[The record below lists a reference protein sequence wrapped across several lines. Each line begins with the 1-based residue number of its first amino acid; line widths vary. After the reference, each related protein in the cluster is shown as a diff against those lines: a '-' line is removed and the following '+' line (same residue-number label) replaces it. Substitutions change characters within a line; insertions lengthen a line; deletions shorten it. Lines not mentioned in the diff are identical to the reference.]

1 MKELQQ
7 QKAGISETLSN
18 LGDLSCGVVNS
29 PILRVS
35 NRGWMTSCPRFLSFY
50 DSKILILFIPPPTPN
65 PDNRSTNQCLR
76 HISKYASPRSC
87 RNCWS
92 NLPKPPFGHSR
103 KISSSGPPS
112 TYSFLTS
119 SPWFPLEVEVGG
131 GGGKVLENWG
141 GCHGCSLG
149 VGTDRHNLWDVQF
162 LHCFG
167 ALKST
172 RKHSKPGED
181 GGPPP
186 RERDWAIGRQGYRQ
200 SVLGQSARVRLPHHI
215 THAHS
220 TLCLPSTS
228 TPPPPPSQWK
238 EGFRIPRSLACLSL
252 V

>member
-1 MKELQQ
+1 MIQ
-7 QKAGISETLSN
+7 
-18 LGDLSCGVVNS
+18 
-29 PILRVS
+29 
-35 NRGWMTSCPRFLSFY
+35 RFLFC
-50 DSKILILFIPPPTPN
+50 LFLPTPN

-92 NLPKPPFGHSR
+92 NLPKPPFGPSR

-172 RKHSKPGED
+172 RKYSKPGED
-181 GGPPP
+181 GDPPP
-186 RERDWAIGRQGYRQ
+186 RERDWAIGRQSYRQ
-200 SVLGQSARVRLPHHI
+200 SVLGQSARVRLPHH
-215 THAHS
+215 TR
-220 TLCLPSTS
+220 TLHPVPALHLHPSP
-228 TPPPPPSQWK
+228 TPVPVQRRVQNPA
-238 EGFRIPRSLACLSL
+238 ELSL
-252 V
+252 PFPGVNQGLILRFNH